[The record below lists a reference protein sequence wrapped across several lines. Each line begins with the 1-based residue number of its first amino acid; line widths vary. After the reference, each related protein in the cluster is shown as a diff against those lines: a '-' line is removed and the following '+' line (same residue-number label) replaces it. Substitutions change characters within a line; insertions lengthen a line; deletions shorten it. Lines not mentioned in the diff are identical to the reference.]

1 MTSKNSGSSLVA
13 VMIAVTFFT
22 AIIGVVMN
30 VTRTQSSNT
39 HRAFLHS
46 QAVAY
51 GDAVLESLFDQWR
64 NAMIS
69 ATTADD
75 RYNGRTNAYLSANLH
90 EPTTANV
97 PPPNGITLTNWSVVS
112 ATPMLKVSTRE
123 DGRPDPEQGTNSRL
137 RIRLNYLA
145 RVQVAF
151 TGPGVND
158 SVTLERP
165 FVRGGRNLFDN
176 FFFGTQPETEFHPGA
191 PMYVDGSV
199 YIGGNLYTAH
209 DFLHFLTDVTYLG
222 NHTLN
227 YRDKDPR
234 FGTTPTIDA
243 DAPRLANNWDTTKPP
258 RQGSEQKLFDAP
270 TDKMDPNFLDDPISN
285 DSDSDGNANNDGYHE
300 LIEQPKPIVDPLK
313 PDPLK
318 LDPSTSERLS
328 ENADYLIVVDKDNN
342 LVVQKFKED
351 AVTKELKP
359 EDLATSS
366 DEYKAIQG
374 AVTLDTAVKDI
385 RQGENT
391 RLVTLDIAKVK
402 TASDTGKISDNI
414 GSGDGLLIY
423 VSDTSVG
430 TSVNTKVKNSS
441 TGATTNVT
449 AKARG
454 VKLINGAKLP
464 AKGLT
469 IATPHPA
476 YIQGDYNSGK
486 TSSTQPASNTASSY
500 TPPNDKPSSTVTGY
514 ERAPS
519 AVAADAVNILSNAW
533 NDANSLTAKST
544 RTASNTTV
552 NTAIISGNVP
562 SIPGSTGSYSGGI
575 ENFVRF
581 HENWDT
587 KYFTIYGTLASLF
600 NSQQATQPWSKADY
614 SPPNRRWYYD
624 THFQDNNPPGF
635 KVAREYV
642 RGTWTIR

>member
-1 MTSKNSGSSLVA
+1 MNSKNSGSSLVA

-39 HRAFLHS
+39 HRAYLHS

-64 NAMIS
+64 NSMMS

-137 RIRLNYLA
+137 RIRLYYLA

-191 PMYVDGSV
+191 EMYVDGTV
-199 YIGGNLYTAH
+199 YVGGNLYTAH

-222 NHTLN
+222 THTIN
-227 YRDKDPR
+227 YRPLNQTTGLGDPR
-234 FGTTPTIDA
+234 YGTDPTIDN
-243 DAPRLANNWDTTKPP
+243 APSLLTNNWDTTKPP

-270 TDKMDPNFLDDPISN
+270 TDKLDPKFLDDPIAN
-285 DSDSDGNANNDGYHE
+285 DVDSDGNANNNGYHE
-300 LIEQPKPIVDPLK
+300 LIEQPKPGD
-313 PDPLK
+313 DPLK

-328 ENADYLIVVDKDNN
+328 QNADYLIVVDKDNN
-342 LVVQKFKED
+342 LVVQKLKED
-351 AVTKELKP
+351 PVTKELKP
-359 EDLATSS
+359 EALGTSS

-374 AVTLDTAVKDI
+374 AVTLDTAVKDV
-385 RQGENT
+385 RQGDNT
-391 RLVTLDIAKVK
+391 RLVTLDIGKVK

-423 VSDTSVG
+423 VVDTSVG
-430 TSVNTKVKNSS
+430 TSVSTKVKNSS

-449 AKARG
+449 SAKARG
-454 VKLINGAKLP
+454 VKLVNGAKLP
-464 AKGLT
+464 AGGLT

-486 TSSTQPASNTASSY
+486 TSTTQPASNTASSY
-500 TPPNDKPSSTVTGY
+500 TPPNDKPSSTVPGY

-533 NDANSLTAKST
+533 NDANSLTAQST
-544 RTASNTTV
+544 RVASNTTV

-562 SIPGSTGSYSGGI
+562 STKDSYSGGI

-581 HENWDT
+581 HENWGG
-587 KYFTIYGTLASLF
+587 KYYTIYGTLASLF